1 MKVEEKEIAGNYLL
15 TEGENLTVRIPNKN
29 CLLGD
34 KLTAFAP
41 HTIGVPFFR
50 GKDAMHLEIIKQMFD
65 CWTILQEMDDFHM
78 VSQNYDIIAEI
89 CRKVHQTEP

>member
-1 MKVEEKEIAGNYLL
+1 M
-15 TEGENLTVRIPNKN
+15 
-29 CLLGD
+29 GD

-50 GKDAMHLEIIKQMFD
+50 GKDSMHLEIIKQMFD

-78 VSQNYDIIAEI
+78 VSQNYDIIAEKEI
-89 CRKVHQTEP
+89 VYWTQYRLVYVFWEKEVYERMNTSSITLE